1 MGLSDFR
8 NSIGRASQTLPN
20 VDVDFEQA
28 CLWLLT
34 EAFKRMKQDAIYNPI
49 WKETRFSAHL
59 VGYMQ
64 KIRKQEDLRLRIDP
78 ESYLYREEILQGLE
92 DPDAA
97 PRIDIK
103 ISGGWV
109 YEDIYYGIEGKI
121 LVETD
126 WQTRREY
133 GLRARYIDTGIDNF
147 VNGRYS
153 PEVPRGCVVG
163 YVVQG
168 DTFNIGQRINDL
180 LLHRGRNDE
189 SLKNRHSINSCSDC
203 YQSVHI
209 RTADKKKLELYHVHL
224 SFVGS

>member
-1 MGLSDFR
+1 MRLSDFR

-20 VDVDFEQA
+20 VNADFEQA

-34 EAFKRMKQDAIYNPI
+34 EAFKDMKQDAIYDLS

-59 VGYMQ
+59 IGYM
-64 KIRKQEDLRLRIDP
+64 RKLRSHLDLGLWIDP
-78 ESYLYREEILQGLE
+78 ESYLYRKEILEGLE
-92 DPDAA
+92 DPDTA

-133 GLRARYIDTGIDNF
+133 DLRARYIDTGIDNF
-147 VNGRYS
+147 INGRYS
-153 PEVPRGCVVG
+153 PKVPRGCVVG

-168 DTFNIGQRINDL
+168 IAFNIRQKINDL
-180 LLHRGRNDE
+180 LIHRDRNNE
-189 SLKNRHSINSCSDC
+189 TLENRRTINTCPDC
-203 YQSVHI
+203 YRSVHT
-209 RTADKKKLELYHVHL
+209 RVTDKKKLELYHVHL
-224 SFVGS
+224 TFY

>member
-20 VDVDFEQA
+20 VDANFEQA

-34 EAFKRMKQDAIYNPI
+34 EAFKQMRQDAIYDLS

-64 KIRKQEDLRLRIDP
+64 RIRKQEDLRLRIDP
-78 ESYLYREEILQGLE
+78 ESYLYRKEILEGLE

-97 PRIDIK
+97 PRIDIR

-109 YEDIYYGIEGKI
+109 SEDIYYGIEGKI

-126 WQTRREY
+126 WETRREY
-133 GLRARYIDTGIDNF
+133 DLRARYIDTGIDNF

-163 YVVQG
+163 YVVHG
-168 DTFNIGQRINDL
+168 VAFNIGQKINDL
-180 LLHRGRNDE
+180 LIHRGRE
-189 SLKNRHSINSCSDC
+189 SECMANRHSLNDCPDC
-203 YQSVHI
+203 YQSTHT
-209 RTADKKKLELYHVHL
+209 RNTDKKKIELHHVHL
-224 SFVGS
+224 TFC

>member
-20 VDVDFEQA
+20 VDADFEQA
-28 CLWLLT
+28 CLWLLI
-34 EAFKRMKQDAIYNPI
+34 EAFKYMKQDAIYDLS

-59 VGYMQ
+59 IGHM
-64 KIRKQEDLRLRIDP
+64 RKLRSHLDWGLRIDP
-78 ESYLYREEILQGLE
+78 ESYLYRKEILEGLE
-92 DPDAA
+92 DPDTA

-109 YEDIYYGIEGKI
+109 HEDIYYGIEGKI

-126 WQTRREY
+126 WRTRRASN
-133 GLRARYIDTGIDNF
+133 LRARYIDTGIDNF

-153 PEVPRGCVVG
+153 PDVPRGCVVG

-168 DTFNIGQRINDL
+168 IAFNIGRKINDL
-180 LLHRGRNDE
+180 LIHRQRNNE
-189 SLKNRHSINSCSDC
+189 TLENRHTINSCLDC
-203 YQSVHI
+203 YRSVHT
-209 RTADKKKLELYHVHL
+209 RVADKKKLELYHVHL
-224 SFVGS
+224 TFC

>member
-1 MGLSDFR
+1 MRLNDFR
-8 NSIGRASQTLPN
+8 NSMGRASQTLPN
-20 VDVDFEQA
+20 VDADFEQA

-34 EAFKRMKQDAIYNPI
+34 EAFKLMKQDALYDLS

-64 KIRKQEDLRLRIDP
+64 KIRKHEDLRLRIDP
-78 ESYLYREEILQGLE
+78 ESYLYRKEILESLE

-126 WQTRREY
+126 WRTRRASN
-133 GLRARYIDTGIDNF
+133 LRARYIDTGIDNF

-168 DTFNIGQRINDL
+168 TAFNIGQKINDL
-180 LLHRGRNDE
+180 LIYRGRNDE
-189 SLKNRHSINSCSDC
+189 RLENRHAINTCPNC
-203 YQSVHI
+203 YRSMHTRV
-209 RTADKKKLELYHVHL
+209 TDKKKLELCHIHL
-224 SFVGS
+224 TFC

>member
-20 VDVDFEQA
+20 VDADFEQA

-34 EAFKRMKQDAIYNPI
+34 EAFKHMKQDALYDLS
-49 WKETRFSAHL
+49 WKETRFSARL

-64 KIRKQEDLRLRIDP
+64 KIRKQEDLRLQIDL
-78 ESYLYREEILQGLE
+78 ESYLYRKEILEGLE
-92 DPDAA
+92 DPDTA

-103 ISGGWV
+103 ISGSWV

-121 LVETD
+121 LIQID

-133 GLRARYIDTGIDNF
+133 DLRARYIDTGIDNF
-147 VNGRYS
+147 VNGKYS
-153 PEVPRGCVVG
+153 PDVSRGCVVG

-168 DTFNIGQRINDL
+168 IAFNIRQKINDL
-180 LLHRGRNDE
+180 LIHRQRNNE
-189 SLKNRHSINSCSDC
+189 TLENRHTINSCLDC
-203 YQSVHI
+203 YRSEHTRI
-209 RTADKKKLELYHVHL
+209 TDKKKLELYHVHL
-224 SFVGS
+224 TFC